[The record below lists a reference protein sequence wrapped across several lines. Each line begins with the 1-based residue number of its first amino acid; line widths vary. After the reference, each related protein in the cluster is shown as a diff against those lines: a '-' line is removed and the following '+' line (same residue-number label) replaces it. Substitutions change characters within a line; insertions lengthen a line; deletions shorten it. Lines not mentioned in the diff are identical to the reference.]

1 MTSRGTPILVTLTL
15 CLLTMGCQQK
25 MARQPAYRPLQE
37 NDFFADNR
45 AARPLVAGTIARG
58 HLRTDTVLFTGRRS
72 PFGAEA
78 HAVAVVGSTN
88 PLATAATALVQGQF
102 VDTFPFP
109 VTEEVLERGRE
120 RFTIFCTPCHDRLGT
135 GNGKIVQRGF
145 THPPSYHELRLRQAP
160 VGYLFDVV
168 THGHGAMPDYAS
180 QVPPRDRWAIVGYVR
195 ALQLSQHATLQDV
208 PEEERK
214 RLLEGGRP

>member
-1 MTSRGTPILVTLTL
+1 MLLALAL
-15 CLLTMGCQQK
+15 CLLTTGCQQK

-37 NDFFADNR
+37 SDFFADNR

-58 HLRTDTVLFTGRRS
+58 HLQSDTQFFTGRRS
-72 PFGAEA
+72 PYGAEA
-78 HAVAVVGSTN
+78 HAVAVVGSGS
-88 PLATAATALVQGQF
+88 PFGTAATALVQGQF
-102 VDTFPFP
+102 VDTFPLP
-109 VTEEVLERGRE
+109 VTEEVLQRGRE

-145 THPPSYHELRLRQAP
+145 TKPPSYHELRLRQAP
-160 VGYLFDVV
+160 AGYFFDVI

-180 QVPPRDRWAIVGYVR
+180 QVPPRDRWAIVGYIR

-214 RLLEGGRP
+214 RLSEGGRP